1 MKTRFAQE
9 IAFKE
14 IKQRIFPNQS
24 ATFAKCFNW
33 LMRRE
38 ELTPGAKLLYSRLV
52 QYAGIKNYSR
62 VKQATLALELGLG
75 LRQVQRYIEEL
86 AHFHLIEIQ
95 QLGLNKANLYYFLQH
110 PWMTQTNQTSTEKQ
124 LHPIVNKEDSK
135 NMEVTYVSHQEVSD
149 LSSQEVTDPTPQE
162 VPDLSLPL
170 NRSSE
175 KIPLKEHTQK
185 KERVCVLSPP
195 EVSAYSEEQWFYY
208 AERQKNI
215 NSASALANSL
225 ARSKKNDHLMRKFLE
240 GLEKEKENATKRV
253 LEAQTH
259 ALELDREKYI
269 LVQRLLALN
278 EPLLDWQI
286 QFVQANQHLLSQQQV
301 C

>member
-14 IKQRIFPNQS
+14 IKQRICPNQTGKIE
-24 ATFAKCFNW
+24 TFGKCFNW
-33 LMRRE
+33 LMCRRE
-38 ELTPGAKLLYSRLV
+38 LNQGAKIVYTRLA
-52 QYAGIKNYSR
+52 QYAGIKAYAR
-62 VKQATLALELGLG
+62 VKQETLALETGCSFAQ
-75 LRQVQRYIEEL
+75 LRRYIDEL
-86 AHFHLIEIQ
+86 VHFGLIEVQ
-95 QLGLNKANLYYFLQH
+95 QVGLTKSNIYHFLQH
-110 PWMTQTNQTSTEKQ
+110 SWMSDKKQ
-124 LHPIVNKEDSK
+124 SYPTAKEQDKSIPDYSY
-135 NMEVTYVSHQEVSD
+135 MSSQELSD
-149 LSSQEVTDPTPQE
+149 LSSQELS
-162 VPDLSLPL
+162 DLSSQELSDLSSPL

-240 GLEKEKENATKRV
+240 GLEKEKENATKRA

-286 QFVQANQHLLSQQQV
+286 QFVQANKHLLSNQQF